1 MTNHVPE
8 KRAFKRHRVLA
19 GAEIQNHR
27 KGARCT
33 VRDVSAI
40 GANLVISPAIK
51 LQQFLQLRIAVWNLS
66 VNAEVVWREG
76 KLPTLARRVIHE
88 RHEERLGQRR
98 PEEQE
103 LRRHRIKHI

>member
-51 LQQFLQLRIAVWNLS
+51 LQQFLELRIAAWNLS
-66 VNAEVVWREG
+66 VNAQVVWRE
-76 KLPTLARRVIHE
+76 ADRVGVKFANPPDRLKAVILKIE
-88 RHEERLGQRR
+88 RSR
-98 PEEQE
+98 
-103 LRRHRIKHI
+103 